1 MNVQTIRVNIRYS
14 CAMADGAWK
23 TVELGAEGALT
34 PDEDYHQAQLALY
47 HELGQTMK
55 YVFSGNGSGKAQNS
69 SLKPIQIAPSQLRT
83 PRA

>member
-47 HELGQTMK
+47 HELGQTIMC
-55 YVFSGNGSGKAQNS
+55 SPAMAQER
-69 SLKPIQIAPSQLRT
+69 LRIAL
-83 PRA
+83 